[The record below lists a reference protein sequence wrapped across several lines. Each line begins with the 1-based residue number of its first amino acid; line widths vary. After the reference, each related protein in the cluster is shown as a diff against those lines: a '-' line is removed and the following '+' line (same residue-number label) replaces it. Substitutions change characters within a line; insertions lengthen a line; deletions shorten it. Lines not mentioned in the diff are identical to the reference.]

1 MAVLRLERLAAGG
14 IDDAIAAL
22 GAIVLAR
29 CRDGSFAEV
38 DDARVDAT
46 VRAFAFAGVR
56 ASAAAV
62 VLAPPAGTRVAIG
75 RDLAALAYDLVAL
88 DTVHVR
94 TLPLGPETRRLL
106 RTWPWRR
113 PAAARR
119 ARCRDLLR
127 GEDAI
132 LGATGVLRAAEVR
145 RVLQPVVFDHA
156 AIGTPPERR
165 TFARERALGAW
176 LFA

>member
-1 MAVLRLERLAAGG
+1 SRCASGW
-14 IDDAIAAL
+14 DL
-22 GAIVLAR
+22 GALEDVLEAH
-29 CRDGSFAEV
+29 
-38 DDARVDAT
+38 
-46 VRAFAFAGVR
+46 
-56 ASAAAV
+56 
-62 VLAPPAGTRVAIG
+62 
-75 RDLAALAYDLVAL
+75 

-132 LGATGVLRAAEVR
+132 LGWRRRAWAATGVLRAAEVR
-145 RVLQPVVFDHA
+145 RVLRPVVFDHA

-165 TFARERALGAW
+165 
-176 LFA
+176 